1 VSQPTYTF
9 KGAMPKA
16 GDVFDA
22 SFLPAGCRA
31 QGRLTQAPVG
41 SAAAASRT
49 PHSAGR
55 EAVCFSSG

>member
-22 SFLPAGCRA
+22 SFLP
-31 QGRLTQAPVG
+31 P
-41 SAAAASRT
+41 
-49 PHSAGR
+49 
-55 EAVCFSSG
+55 AVERKAD

>member
-1 VSQPTYTF
+1 VSQSTYTF

-31 QGRLTQAPVG
+31 QGRLTRGP
-41 SAAAASRT
+41 AAAASRT
-49 PHSAGR
+49 P
-55 EAVCFSSG
+55 CSS